1 MRPVIDLERC
11 HRCHWLCS
19 TLCPDGAID
28 VLADGAP
35 QIDYDH
41 CKGCMICVAVC
52 PTHAIGAV
60 PEARAA
66 PDVRNEEARP

>member
-41 CKGCMICVAVC
+41 CKGCMICVAQC
-52 PTHAIGAV
+52 PSHAI
-60 PEARAA
+60 EAIAESAA
-66 PDVRNEEARP
+66 KQAQEMES